1 MTDSWRIR
9 VNPVEVILDSVVVV
23 GEFRQRGPNRRLD
36 LVAAAGCWKSNS
48 GSNQPVPLVL
58 EPVPIS
64 RPTST
69 RADFPDD
76 HEMYRVAAF
85 VRDTLP
91 AAT

>member
-9 VNPVEVILDSVVVV
+9 INPVEVIPDSAIAV
-23 GEFRQRGPNRRLD
+23 GEIHPQGPNRRLD
-36 LVAAAGCWKSNS
+36 LVAVVGYWKLSS

-76 HEMYRVAAF
+76 HEMCRVAAF

-91 AAT
+91 AGT